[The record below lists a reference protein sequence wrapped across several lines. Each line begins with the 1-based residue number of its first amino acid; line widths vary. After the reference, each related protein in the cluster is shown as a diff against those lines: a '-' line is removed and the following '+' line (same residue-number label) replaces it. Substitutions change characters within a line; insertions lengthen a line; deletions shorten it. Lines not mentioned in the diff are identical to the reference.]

1 LEPAELDNDLNHGD
15 RQLCNLGVRRAN
27 VETRTVATG
36 DVMPQLVN
44 WEILANPINWVIVA
58 LMLAIATFGLRLI
71 LKDQEVS

>member
-1 LEPAELDNDLNHGD
+1 
-15 RQLCNLGVRRAN
+15 
-27 VETRTVATG
+27 
-36 DVMPQLVN
+36 MPQLVN